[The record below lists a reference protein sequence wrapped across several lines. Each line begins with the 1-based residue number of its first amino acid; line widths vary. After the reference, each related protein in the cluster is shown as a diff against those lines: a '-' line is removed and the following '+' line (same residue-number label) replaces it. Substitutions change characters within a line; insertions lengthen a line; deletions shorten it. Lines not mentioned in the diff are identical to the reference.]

1 MQHAVQQHKLQ
12 NAICCPS
19 ILTVIIKTKILSFLN
34 MHLVYCVDKTKL
46 QFTSPLILF
55 FSSLFLTAS
64 QSICVQREREE
75 TWWNKERESVH
86 ARAQCLWQQGRR
98 GKLQLPS
105 TCVCKAGLYHP
116 LPHFNMG
123 QQGGSKATWEW
134 PRWLLDGS
142 NDQESSLGQ
151 IWLVYNPI
159 TLTMA
164 TRQSH
169 LGAGEGLEPLG
180 SDLDGW

>member
-64 QSICVQREREE
+64 QSICVQRERKHDEI
-75 TWWNKERESVH
+75 KKGKVCM
-86 ARAQCLWQQGRR
+86 RACSACGSRGEGGSCSCLPPVCVQQGCITQEKKEGASVTPHR
-98 GKLQLPS
+98 GEDCTYCLFFARVSRLVSGCEKEAVPS
-105 TCVCKAGLYHP
+105 IYA
-116 LPHFNMG
+116 
-123 QQGGSKATWEW
+123 A
-134 PRWLLDGS
+134 
-142 NDQESSLGQ
+142 
-151 IWLVYNPI
+151 
-159 TLTMA
+159 
-164 TRQSH
+164 
-169 LGAGEGLEPLG
+169 
-180 SDLDGW
+180 